1 MYAMPAMPAFTTALH
16 LVPTHAFEDSPE
28 LDILIIPRGH
38 GLFRPRPTKDRAT
51 QPAIVDPIVK
61 FIKQRYPK
69 LQCLM
74 TVCTGA
80 GIAARTG
87 LLDRTRDTTFKGA
100 FSATKQWRP
109 EVQWVHS
116 ARWVMEGNI
125 WTRSRVCA
133 GTDLTRM

>member
-1 MYAMPAMPAFTTALH
+1 MSAMPAMPAFTAAQH

-28 LDILIIPRGH
+28 LDILIILGGMGCFDPDQPETGE
-38 GLFRPRPTKDRAT
+38 LN
-51 QPAIVDPIVK
+51 PAIVDPIVK

-69 LQCLM
+69 LQYLM

-100 FSATKQWRP
+100 FSAMKQWRP
-109 EVQWVHS
+109 EVQ
-116 ARWVMEGNI
+116 
-125 WTRSRVCA
+125 
-133 GTDLTRM
+133 